1 MLSAG
6 CPPVPAGRSGSG
18 CMMIFVSSD
27 TKGKWSGWEGP
38 SSRSLKRSIKC
49 QMSCFTQRTDGQWAL
64 MNAKK

>member
-1 MLSAG
+1 
-6 CPPVPAGRSGSG
+6 
-18 CMMIFVSSD
+18 MMIFVSSD